1 MNNTV
6 ANLYEFCIHDSEFS
20 NAVYDANDY
29 VFLMLGFLIIPFIIL
44 LLFYRLVDP
53 IPVKLWKW
61 MVAVLISVTIVFA
74 FSYYWLSSNSMY
86 NYIMTDYSSVNM
98 SAMSFTLLLCI
109 WSVVF
114 SIIPTILFS
123 WIFSRTISINNA
135 KNPF

>member
-1 MNNTV
+1 MNNIAT
-6 ANLYEFCIHDSEFS
+6 NIYELFVYDSEFS

-29 VFLMLGFLIIPFIIL
+29 VFLMLGFILIPLVIL
-44 LLFYRLVDP
+44 FFFYKPIDP
-53 IPVKLWKW
+53 IPVKFWKW
-61 MVAVLISVTIVFA
+61 FLTVLISFMIVFG

-86 NYIMTDYSSVNM
+86 DYIIIDYSSVNM

-114 SIIPTILFS
+114 SIIPTLLFS

>member
-6 ANLYEFCIHDSEFS
+6 ANLYELCIYDSEFS
-20 NAVYDANDY
+20 QAVYDANDY

-53 IPVKLWKW
+53 IPVKFWKW

>member
-6 ANLYEFCIHDSEFS
+6 ANLYELCIHDSEFS

-29 VFLMLGFLIIPFIIL
+29 VFLMLGFLIIPFIIY

-53 IPVKLWKW
+53 IPVKFWKW
-61 MVAVLISVTIVFA
+61 MVAVLISFTIVFA

>member
-1 MNNTV
+1 MNNIAT
-6 ANLYEFCIHDSEFS
+6 NLYELFVFDSEFS

-29 VFLMLGFLIIPFIIL
+29 VFLMLGFILIPIIIL
-44 LLFYRLVDP
+44 LFFYKPIDP
-53 IPVKLWKW
+53 IPVKFWKW
-61 MVAVLISVTIVFA
+61 FLTVLISFMIVFG

-86 NYIMTDYSSVNM
+86 DYIMIDYS

-114 SIIPTILFS
+114 SIIPTLLFS
-123 WIFSRTISINNA
+123 WIFSRTVSINNA